1 MFALP
6 YVTALQTQQSQS
18 SKSAQQPP
26 GRLEAARDLDKNPE
40 WLNLPV
46 IEKGKGNL
54 SETLTKK
61 VLQPNGPR
69 TKDETLTLSKQDSTT
84 SDALENRLRK
94 VVTNLLSDQPNQA
107 DGRYRNGFS
116 LSSICR

>member
-94 VVTNLLSDQPNQA
+94 VVTNLLSDQT
-107 DGRYRNGFS
+107 
-116 LSSICR
+116 